1 MIEQTALD
9 QPNLGGDD
17 AALPSAQFSEQHGAS
32 YEGANFAAE
41 RTEIIADL
49 PASETISPRDRV
61 GALLERLKITRVVL
75 VDDMITPVA
84 DAATVSETLE
94 GAPHSHEAFVSIFP
108 AIDLSEDNE
117 HRLVELTAALDA
129 MEANELDDVLNI
141 VREHGVAGGLQDML
155 RLRENIPS
163 SVQLDLLEPQQWHE
177 RGNSILQECGED
189 NRALLLFD
197 QELKSD
203 PSLLGFA
210 TGADIIKSLSQSDPD
225 GFGTRWFC
233 GMLSH
238 TLAAGD
244 EVDEWRKL
252 ADDHS
257 IALKFF
263 MPIAKQNLEDG
274 ERFYGAVFRT
284 LINTYC
290 ETMKTLAK
298 TGLQDALSEAVKRFE
313 AIDPL
318 AFEHVVVKSSADEG
332 VSELETLLRVYGI
345 LHRDEAKRI
354 ILKEASVFEFSNAAS
369 KVKEVA
375 DISRVIT
382 PETAS
387 RLNELRAQELYE
399 AGDLVNGYHD
409 PLRNGD
415 VFEIGAGE
423 QTCLYVLIAQPCDIM
438 VRADGKRVRENN
450 FKVAVLCPLT
460 LDGTE
465 IDSEPAHLSYK
476 LTHFGL
482 HGEHRAAA
490 LLKRATVANLS
501 VLDLA
506 VLNKDGRCEIAT
518 ASAPDGAVSPTRAWQ
533 ARFLQLTKQF
543 KRIAKRI
550 EDVRAKFGDEVA
562 ALVAEAVLP
571 RVGMSAQLAQLGSY
585 AAGSF
590 GYPIR
595 RISHVRDPSAA
606 SLLAAFSSYLSR
618 DAFEHDFAR

>member
-1 MIEQTALD
+1 MD
-9 QPNLGGDD
+9 QPELGGGGG
-17 AALPSAQFSEQHGAS
+17 AALAAAQPPAKHGPSDAGATS
-32 YEGANFAAE
+32 AAESTEIADDLDPSGANV
-41 RTEIIADL
+41 
-49 PASETISPRDRV
+49 PRDRV
-61 GALLERLKITRVVL
+61 GALLDRLKIRRVVL
-75 VDDMITPVA
+75 VDDMITPLA
-84 DAATVSETLE
+84 DAATVSETLD
-94 GAPHSHEAFVSIFP
+94 GVPHSQEAFAGVFP
-108 AIDLSEDNE
+108 TVDLSEDNE

-129 MEANELDDVLNI
+129 MEAHDLDAVLSI
-141 VREHGVAGGLQDML
+141 VREHGVVGSLQDML
-155 RLRENIPS
+155 RLRENIPA

-177 RGNSILQECGED
+177 RSNAILQECTED
-189 NRALLLFD
+189 SRTLLLFD

-244 EVDEWRKL
+244 EVEEWRKL

-298 TGLQDALSEAVKRFE
+298 TGLQDALAEAVKRFE

-354 ILKEASVFEFSNAAS
+354 ILKEASVLEFSNAAS

-375 DISRVIT
+375 DISRVIA

-399 AGDLVNGYHD
+399 SGDLVNGYHD

-415 VFEIGAGE
+415 VFEVGTGE

-501 VLDLA
+501 VLDLS
-506 VLNKDGRCEIAT
+506 VLNKDGRCEIAP
-518 ASAPDGAVSPTRAWQ
+518 AAAPDGAVSPTRAWQ
-533 ARFLQLTKQF
+533 ARCLQLTKQF
-543 KRIAKRI
+543 KRTAKRI
-550 EDVRAKFGDEVA
+550 EDARVKFGDEVA

-571 RVGMSAQLAQLGSY
+571 RVGMSTQLAQLGSY

-595 RISHVRDPSAA
+595 RICHVRDPGAA